1 MGQSLGIALIVD
13 DNPLFNLVLRDMLED
28 IGFLVEA
35 VTTKGEAQ
43 DALRSRAIDF
53 LLTDLNIDE
62 QEAGLSIAR
71 EALKHNGQMRVI
83 VASGNPRPAELEYH
97 FQFLQK
103 PFTSAQLENA
113 IRA

>member
-1 MGQSLGIALIVD
+1 MGQSLGMALIVD
-13 DNPLFNLVLRDMLED
+13 DNPLFNLVLRDMLEE
-28 IGFLVEA
+28 IGFSVEA

-43 DALRSRAIDF
+43 AALRTRPIDF

-62 QEAGLSIAR
+62 QQAGLAIAR
-71 EALKHNGQMRVI
+71 EAHKHNERIRVI

-103 PFTSAQLENA
+103 PF
-113 IRA
+113 